1 MITLIAAVD
10 TCMGIGNGKTILW
23 DEPEDQKFFRQETL
37 GGAVIMGRKT
47 WNSLRRTALPNRLN
61 IIVSTQY
68 YFNLNND
75 NTYYAES
82 IEQALK
88 YAKSQSTRIY
98 GIGGAGIYE
107 ELLEHANRL
116 LLTRIKGNYN
126 CKVKFP
132 HFREMDWTKSTYTI
146 NNLNIDEYLR
156 YELTTKEN

>member
-10 TCMGIGNGKTILW
+10 TCMGIGDGKTILW

-68 YFNLNND
+68 YFNLNDD

-82 IEQALK
+82 IDQALK

-98 GIGGAGIYE
+98 GIGGAGIYK
-107 ELLEHANRL
+107 ELLDHADRL

-126 CKVKFP
+126 CSVKFP
-132 HFREMDWTKSTYTI
+132 YFNEVNWTKYSYNI
-146 NNLNIDEYLR
+146 NSLNIDEYLR
-156 YELTTKEN
+156 YYYT